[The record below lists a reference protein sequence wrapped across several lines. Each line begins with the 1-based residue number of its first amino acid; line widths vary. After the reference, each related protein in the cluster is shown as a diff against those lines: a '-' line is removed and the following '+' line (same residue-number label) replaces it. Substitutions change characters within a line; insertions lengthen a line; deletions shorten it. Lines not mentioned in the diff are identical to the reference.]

1 MLDLKQENE
10 TDLDNVNMI
19 KVFECYSEEELK
31 EFAQDFDEV
40 MEDMI
45 NQAKEKNAT
54 VFISQMEKQIADYL
68 GICKKRLMLIVSKYS
83 KVFERG
89 LYVIIKGREMTHQ
102 NFNVTLNHAL
112 GKIRNNRRVMER
124 LKNEKEDLS
133 FKFNT
138 I

>member
-1 MLDLKQENE
+1 MLDLKLEQENE
-10 TDLDNVNMI
+10 TDVNM
-19 KVFECYSEEELK
+19 KELFDCYSEEEK
-31 EFAQDFDEV
+31 EDFAQDFDNL

-45 NQAKEKNAT
+45 NQAKEKKAT

-68 GICKKRLMLIVSKYS
+68 GISKKRLMLIVSKYS
-83 KVFERG
+83 KVFESC
-89 LYVIIKGREMTHQ
+89 YVIIKGRVMTHQ
-102 NFNVTLNHAL
+102 KFNVTLNHAL

>member
-1 MLDLKQENE
+1 MLDLNLEQENE
-10 TDLDNVNMI
+10 KDFDNM
-19 KVFECYSEEELK
+19 KELFDCYNEEEKK
-31 EFAQDFDEV
+31 EFAQDFDNL

-54 VFISQMEKQIADYL
+54 VYISQMENQIADYL
-68 GICKKRLMLIVSKYS
+68 GISKKRLMLIVSKYS
-83 KVFERG
+83 KVFESG
-89 LYVIIKGREMTHQ
+89 LYVIIKGRVMTHQ
-102 NFNVTLNHAL
+102 NFNFTLNHAL

>member
-1 MLDLKQENE
+1 MLDLKLEQENE
-10 TDLDNVNMI
+10 TDVNM
-19 KVFECYSEEELK
+19 KELFDCYSEQEKK
-31 EFAQDFDEV
+31 EFAQDFDNL

-45 NQAKEKNAT
+45 NQAKGRYAT
-54 VFISQMEKQIADYL
+54 VFISQMENQIADYL
-68 GICKKRLMLIVSKYS
+68 GISKKRLMLIVSKYS
-83 KVFERG
+83 KVFESC
-89 LYVIIKGREMTHQ
+89 YVIIKGRVMTHQ
-102 NFNVTLNHAL
+102 NFNYTLNHAL